1 MYEATSNSKATS
13 HQQQERSA
21 TITTVITA
29 SSAHYLQYYIIMMK
43 MTRATKR
50 RWKEWGFDE
59 KQDQDHQQMAKR
71 RKERW
76 ERNHPPFEM
85 ILVAILPKIF
95 SYLDNVNEV
104 FHLSTLCKSFRLV
117 IKDAPEIVVHAA
129 GTYVHN
135 RTT

>member
-1 MYEATSNSKATS
+1 
-13 HQQQERSA
+13 
-21 TITTVITA
+21 
-29 SSAHYLQYYIIMMK
+29 MMRT
-43 MTRATKR
+43 TRATKR
-50 RWKEWGFDE
+50 RLKEWGIDE
-59 KQDQDHQQMAKR
+59 EQDQDHQQMAATLAAAEETRKQSAKKR

-85 ILVAILPKIF
+85 ILVALLPKIF

>member
-1 MYEATSNSKATS
+1 
-13 HQQQERSA
+13 
-21 TITTVITA
+21 
-29 SSAHYLQYYIIMMK
+29 MMK

-50 RWKEWGFDE
+50 RWKERGFDE

-85 ILVAILPKIF
+85 ILVALLPKIF

-104 FHLSTLCKSFRLV
+104 FQLSTLCKSFRLV
-117 IKDAPEIVVHAA
+117 IKDSPEIVVHAA